1 MSFPLQLPS
10 ARFFCEACGRETR
23 FLPMHVA
30 RGIAGVSRTT
40 MYYWI
45 QRDWVHCRE
54 LASGR
59 RVVCQESLS
68 RPTPKRDCESLT
80 VITKQSKRGG

>member
-1 MSFPLQLPS
+1 MRPSQPFPT
-10 ARFFCEACGRETR
+10 ARFFCAECGRETR
-23 FLPMHVA
+23 FLPMHIA
-30 RGIAGVSRTT
+30 RRFAGISRTT

-45 QRDWVHCRE
+45 RREWVHCRE

-68 RPTPKRDCESLT
+68 RPTPGRERETLPVT
-80 VITKQSKRGG
+80 IKQGRH